1 MIMGMILTND
11 FKAHITVENMKSS
24 MLDVFVGMFNEA
36 GITMAGD
43 SKDFVIQATEQLM
56 RENKMDSSLAIT
68 KYKVV
73 SDTTGEKEFFVSMDE
88 FDEVSDLFRT
98 AIAKL
103 MLQVISYEL
112 AAHIEEVKKEG

>member
-1 MIMGMILTND
+1 MILTND